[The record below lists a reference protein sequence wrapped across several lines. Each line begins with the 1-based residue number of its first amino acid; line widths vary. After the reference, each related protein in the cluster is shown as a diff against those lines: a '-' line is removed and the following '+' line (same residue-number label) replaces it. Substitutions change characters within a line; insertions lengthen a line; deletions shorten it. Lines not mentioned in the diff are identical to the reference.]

1 MNCHHAQDRLSELLD
16 PRHAT
21 DTTAEVS
28 AHVAGCPACQHE
40 LASLQH
46 TLRDLDT
53 MPAEKPSPQLRA
65 NFYAM
70 LADEKQTIA
79 AAPASLTPP
88 ALQHHRS
95 RQLWAWIVSPIAACG
110 LLLLGFVAGQK
121 SVPIPAPT
129 TDSTQQQIAALQ
141 HKVDSMGQ
149 LMSYS
154 LLKQK
159 PAGERIQGLLATQS
173 LKSPSDQVLT
183 QLISALALDPST
195 NVRLTALETLYAHAD
210 KDVVR
215 AGVLASLEREQ
226 NPLVQVAMIDFLVAS
241 RDNQA
246 LGTFEQLSRQT
257 DANVTVRDAARR
269 AIAQF

>member
-1 MNCHHAQDRLSELLD
+1 MNCHHAQDRLSELID
-16 PRHAT
+16 RRHAT
-21 DTTAEVS
+21 DTTDEVRT
-28 AHVAGCPACQHE
+28 HVAECPACQRE
-40 LASLQH
+40 LASLQQIV
-46 TLRDLDT
+46 LGLDT
-53 MPAEKPSPQLRA
+53 MSAEKPSPQLRA

-70 LADEKQTIA
+70 LADEKQIS
-79 AAPASLTPP
+79 AAPPAPLDPP
-88 ALQHHRS
+88 ALHRH
-95 RQLWAWIVSPIAACG
+95 RPRKLWAWIVSPLAACG

-121 SVPIPAPT
+121 SVPIPEPT

-226 NPLVQVAMIDFLVAS
+226 NPLVQVAMIDFLVAA

-246 LGTFEQLSRQT
+246 LGTFEQLSRKP
-257 DANVTVRDAARR
+257 DANITVRAAARR